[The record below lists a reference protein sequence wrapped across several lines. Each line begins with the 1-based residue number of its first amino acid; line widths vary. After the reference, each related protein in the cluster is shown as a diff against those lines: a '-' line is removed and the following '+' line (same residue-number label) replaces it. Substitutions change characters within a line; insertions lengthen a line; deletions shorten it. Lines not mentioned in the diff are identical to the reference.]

1 MIYTSSYNNFSS
13 SIIKPV
19 SISGDKGKSAKFDGE
34 TYLALAPKK
43 EFWDIWHKGIGKV
56 PEEENNKYYIEQ
68 YFNQVLKDLD
78 PLKVYRDLDYTTLL
92 CYEESNQFC
101 HRHIV
106 SAWFELF
113 LGFEVK
119 EIKAKGSIEEVDVP
133 LYNFIKKTLYQ
144 VIQKNINTKGFNNL
158 RALYIFNK
166 SEDALEQAQKLEE
179 KCDKRADDAWEHA
192 VSLYFESMR
201 LEKEFNEVKK
211 VKKLIL
217 K

>member
-43 EFWDIWHKGIGKV
+43 EFWDIWHKAIGKV
-56 PEEENNKYYIEQ
+56 PEEMNNKYYIEE
-68 YFNQVLKDLD
+68 YFNQVLKNLD

-92 CYEESNQFC
+92 CYEESNHFC
-101 HRHIV
+101 HRHII

-113 LGFEVK
+113 LGFQVK
-119 EIKAKGSIEEVDVP
+119 EIKVKGSIEEVDVP
-133 LYNFIKKTLYQ
+133 LYKFIKKNLYEA
-144 VIQKNINTKGFNNL
+144 IKKNMDTKGFNNL

-166 SEDALEQAQKLEE
+166 SEDALEYAQMLEA
-179 KCDKRADDAWEHA
+179 KGDKKADDAWENA
-192 VSLYFESMR
+192 VSLYFEAMR
-201 LEKEFNEVKK
+201 LEKTFNDNKDI
-211 VKKLIL
+211 KKLVL